1 MGKQKKG
8 HLNHIVALALG
19 IYLRVQFSAGIFLF
33 FFLQVTIVKTVLTG
47 YVVVIWSGSMTCQTP
62 FFETIFVFVC
72 VRVYCFRVNQMVNK
86 LL

>member
-19 IYLRVQFSAGIFLF
+19 IYLRVQFSASIF
-33 FFLQVTIVKTVLTG
+33 FFQVTIVKTVLIG
-47 YVVVIWSGSMTCQTP
+47 YVVVIWSGSMTCQTL

-72 VRVYCFRVNQMVNK
+72 VRVYCFRVNQMV
-86 LL
+86 